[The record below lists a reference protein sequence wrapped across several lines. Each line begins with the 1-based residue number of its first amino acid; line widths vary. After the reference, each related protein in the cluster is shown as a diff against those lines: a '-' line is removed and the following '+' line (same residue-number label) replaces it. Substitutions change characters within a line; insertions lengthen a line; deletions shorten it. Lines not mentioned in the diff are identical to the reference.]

1 MYIFALYY
9 RQFDY
14 KWDMEDIKIAT
25 RIDDNRYIVEGAISL
40 DQMRKLGILAS
51 DGKIIMGAFRGD
63 FASPED
69 EDPSW
74 WSWIDPKTKDPDF
87 HVSSSFGTLKLSS
100 TIK

>member
-1 MYIFALYY
+1 
-9 RQFDY
+9 
-14 KWDMEDIKIAT
+14 MEDIKIAT

-69 EDPSW
+69 ADPNW
-74 WSWIDPKTKDPDF
+74 WSWIDPKTKHPDF
-87 HVSSSFGTLKLSS
+87 HVFTSFGTLCLK
-100 TIK
+100 